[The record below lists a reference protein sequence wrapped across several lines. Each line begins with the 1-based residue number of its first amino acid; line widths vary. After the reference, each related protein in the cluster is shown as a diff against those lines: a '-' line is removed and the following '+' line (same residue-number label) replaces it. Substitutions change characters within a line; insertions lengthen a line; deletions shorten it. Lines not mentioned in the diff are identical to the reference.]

1 MKTTTHLEVTSYAG
15 GVLSFGA
22 GLTLENWGVII
33 GIATALL
40 TFLLNVWY
48 TREKN
53 LREQRESDARLA
65 AAKGAVRG

>member
-1 MKTTTHLEVTSYAG
+1 MKTMTNLEVTSYAG
-15 GVLSFGA
+15 GFLSFGA
-22 GLTLENWGVII
+22 GLTLENWGVIV

-65 AAKGAVRG
+65 VAKGPAHG

>member
-1 MKTTTHLEVTSYAG
+1 MKTMTNLEVTSYAG

-22 GLTLENWGVII
+22 GLTLENWGVIV

-40 TFLLNVWY
+40 TFFLNVWY

-65 AAKGAVRG
+65 AAKDPIHG